1 MKEVKLEALSVPNV
15 SLPPSCIS
23 FFQKE
28 KECMEKSVFVC
39 VSTYKNN
46 NHSLKEKKKNNNQI
60 CLVSHDGVCVSN
72 PLHFANSVKLA
83 ALPRYLTVLRYL
95 EY

>member
-15 SLPPSCIS
+15 SSPPSCIL
-23 FFQKE
+23 FFQKW
-28 KECMEKSVFVC
+28 KECTEKSVFVC
-39 VSTYKNN
+39 VSMYKNN
-46 NHSLKEKKKNNNQI
+46 NHSLKKKKNNNQI

>member
-1 MKEVKLEALSVPNV
+1 MHGKV
-15 SLPPSCIS
+15 SIC
-23 FFQKE
+23 
-28 KECMEKSVFVC
+28 VC
-39 VSTYKNN
+39 L
-46 NHSLKEKKKNNNQI
+46 HIQEQQPFLKRKKKKNNNQI
-60 CLVSHDGVCVSN
+60 CLVSLDGVCVSS

>member
-15 SLPPSCIS
+15 SSPPSCIS

-39 VSTYKNN
+39 VFTYKNN
-46 NHSLKEKKKNNNQI
+46 NHSLKAKEKEQQ
-60 CLVSHDGVCVSN
+60 SN
-72 PLHFANSVKLA
+72 MSGF
-83 ALPRYLTVLRYL
+83 T
-95 EY
+95 

>member
-1 MKEVKLEALSVPNV
+1 MYFVLSEGEGMHGKV
-15 SLPPSCIS
+15 SIC
-23 FFQKE
+23 
-28 KECMEKSVFVC
+28 VC
-39 VSTYKNN
+39 LHVQEQQPF
-46 NHSLKEKKKNNNQI
+46 LKRKKKNNNQI

>member
-46 NHSLKEKKKNNNQI
+46 NQI